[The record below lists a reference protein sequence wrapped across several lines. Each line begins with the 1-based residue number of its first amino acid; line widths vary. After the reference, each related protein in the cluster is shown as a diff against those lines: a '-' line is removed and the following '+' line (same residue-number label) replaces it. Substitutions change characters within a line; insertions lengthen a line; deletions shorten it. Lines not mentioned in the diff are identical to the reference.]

1 MNDTMGNIG
10 YIIGYV
16 IVSAFLLGIVVGYVL
31 SKIGDK

>member
-10 YIIGYV
+10 YIIGYC

>member
-10 YIIGYV
+10 YIIGYGF
-16 IVSAFLLGIVVGYVL
+16 ICMFLLGIVVGYVL